1 MPQPTAPAPGVV
13 ARSLHKRFGPLDA
26 LGGVDLDVPRGNIVA
41 LLGVNGAGKSTLLRI
56 LGTTLAADTGTASV
70 AGCDVV
76 TDPLGARR
84 SVGFFLGDERSW
96 YWRLTG
102 RHNLEFFA
110 ALYGLDKAGA
120 CERSDR
126 LLREVGLADAA
137 ERAFS
142 GYSAGMR
149 LRLSLARALL
159 RDPPVLLFDEPTR
172 SLDPLGTIQFRQT
185 VLDIVSERNAAVLF
199 ATHDLHE
206 AAALAD
212 TVVVLSG
219 GRIVSRTD
227 GEVDAAALE
236 QALTAT
242 IA

>member
-13 ARSLHKRFGPLDA
+13 ARSLHTRFGTLDA

-96 YWRLTG
+96 YWRLTE

-120 CERSDR
+120 RERSDR
-126 LLREVGLADAA
+126 RRTTSTRPRRWPTPWSCCLRAASSA
-137 ERAFS
+137 ERTGRS
-142 GYSAGMR
+142 TR
-149 LRLSLARALL
+149 
-159 RDPPVLLFDEPTR
+159 PPC
-172 SLDPLGTIQFRQT
+172 
-185 VLDIVSERNAAVLF
+185 
-199 ATHDLHE
+199 
-206 AAALAD
+206 
-212 TVVVLSG
+212 
-219 GRIVSRTD
+219 SRR
-227 GEVDAAALE
+227 
-236 QALTAT
+236 
-242 IA
+242 